1 MVTSR
6 SLTECTTDTFQLLLP
21 LLSALSSAG
30 WRGSDGRMRVE
41 VLHPAVGG
49 LPFLQ

>member
-6 SLTECTTDTFQLLLP
+6 SLTEGTTDTFQLLLP

-30 WRGSDGRMRVE
+30 WRGSDGRVRVE

-49 LPFLQ
+49 LPLLQ